1 MVINQNCLPVS
12 YQHGDYSQPVGFI
25 PPCFADIVPNSC
37 FVPLNLMCL
46 AVQAEKDISGQL
58 SEGKWGESFSI
69 KLASSASGF
78 QASAHRCK
86 DVTWCNTVPK
96 KLRFKA
102 SNCLTVWHL
111 YASKIRHKRHCGI
124 ALFFWSKPA
133 LCQVPTSFP
142 TVLIWVQ
149 TRESPLF
156 PVLLP
161 SNKARNALPNDSR
174 PSNTVSR
181 VFTFPS
187 PIHWA
192 MSCKKC
198 PPLTKEPWQT
208 LKALYGLLCV
218 DHVGDIDLVWR
229 HFCFIVI
236 RNDPTN
242 SYSSFW
248 AQALHCSFKV
258 HTSHILKI
266 HIYPSRCCLSQGLQ
280 PNLLLSYRP
289 CSLHNHQS
297 QIAPLQACTSLDLQ
311 QSQFTV
317 QPKTFFAI
325 IPTIEPTAPGCTT
338 DPESFTFLWLQNI
351 DQSPICSRS
360 RHSKER
366 LCQD

>member
-1 MVINQNCLPVS
+1 MVKNQNCLPVS
-12 YQHGDYSQPVGFI
+12 YRHGDYSQPVGFI

-156 PVLLP
+156 QCCFLQTRLGMHFRTTLDHRIQFPVFSLSLHLSIEPCPVKNVP
-161 SNKARNALPNDSR
+161 SHQGAMA
-174 PSNTVSR
+174 NTES
-181 VFTFPS
+181 
-187 PIHWA
+187 
-192 MSCKKC
+192 
-198 PPLTKEPWQT
+198 
-208 LKALYGLLCV
+208 
-218 DHVGDIDLVWR
+218 LVW
-229 HFCFIVI
+229 
-236 RNDPTN
+236 
-242 SYSSFW
+242 S
-248 AQALHCSFKV
+248 ALCRSCWRYR
-258 HTSHILKI
+258 S
-266 HIYPSRCCLSQGLQ
+266 CL
-280 PNLLLSYRP
+280 
-289 CSLHNHQS
+289 
-297 QIAPLQACTSLDLQ
+297 
-311 QSQFTV
+311 
-317 QPKTFFAI
+317 
-325 IPTIEPTAPGCTT
+325 E
-338 DPESFTFLWLQNI
+338 TFLLYCNPKW
-351 DQSPICSRS
+351 P
-360 RHSKER
+360 HK
-366 LCQD
+366 